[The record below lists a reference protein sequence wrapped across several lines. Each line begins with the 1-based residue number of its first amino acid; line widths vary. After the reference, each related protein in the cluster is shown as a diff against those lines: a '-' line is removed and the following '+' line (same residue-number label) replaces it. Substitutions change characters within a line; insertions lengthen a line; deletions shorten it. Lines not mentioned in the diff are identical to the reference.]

1 MLDEKE
7 YVESL
12 NPNRLLLVSYFLVLN
27 DIILVSTILLGLS
40 SMNASD
46 HWSENSGYA

>member
-12 NPNRLLLVSYFLVLN
+12 IPNRLLPVSYFLVLN
-27 DIILVSTILLGLS
+27 DIILLSTILLGLT

-46 HWSENSGYA
+46 HWSESSGCA